1 MFMKNLSAASR
12 AALIA
17 CALMALFS
25 VIWAADFAEF
35 MLLLANTFKAVAG
48 HVVIIVSS
56 LFVLLC
62 LGLIV
67 SPYGSVRLGGE
78 SATPEFSYF
87 SWIAMLFAAGMG
99 AGLLFWGVAEPVSH
113 LVNPPYGALTSEQA
127 LAITFLHWAVHP
139 WAIYATG
146 GLVLAYFCY
155 QDKQLMLPAAAFAR
169 WMPRKGQ
176 QSVNAFALL
185 SMMLGMSASLV
196 QGTLQLHSG
205 LAPFAEGWLNRG
217 ELYLV
222 IVLALAVVYGVSV
235 ITRLDRGIKYLS
247 LLTLVLSFIL
257 LAFLLY
263 ANAAG
268 YRFQQL
274 FEGTIAYFT
283 MLPDVAFGRIESTR
297 TPDWSND
304 WTVTYFLSWIAW
316 VPFVGIFIAR
326 ISYGRTIREF
336 LCGVMLIP
344 SAFSMLWLATMGG
357 AAFNV
362 QKLSEFSLGAI
373 VLEKPSQALFIV
385 LDYYPWPEITVFLVL
400 ILVFFY
406 LVTSADSASY
416 VMAMI
421 AEDGN
426 ETPTVP
432 MRLLWGGFLAL
443 LTFGILQGGNGIHS
457 VRALFSVGA
466 IVMFVILT
474 MQTLSLLRNIR

>member
-1 MFMKNLSAASR
+1 
-12 AALIA
+12 
-17 CALMALFS
+17 
-25 VIWAADFAEF
+25 V
-35 MLLLANTFKAVAG
+35 
-48 HVVIIVSS
+48 
-56 LFVLLC
+56 
-62 LGLIV
+62 
-67 SPYGSVRLGGE
+67 
-78 SATPEFSYF
+78 
-87 SWIAMLFAAGMG
+87 G

-113 LVNPPYGALTSEQA
+113 LVNPPYGALTSQQA

-155 QDKQLMLPAAAFAR
+155 QDSQPMLPAAAFAR

-176 QSVNAFALL
+176 QSINAFALVSL
-185 SMMLGMSASLV
+185 MLGMSASLA
-196 QGTLQLHSG
+196 QGTLQLYSG
-205 LAPFAEGWLNRG
+205 IFPLIHDLLSCDG
-217 ELYLV
+217 LYLA
-222 IVLALAVVYGVSV
+222 IVVALALVYGASV

-247 LLTLVLSFIL
+247 LLTLILSFIL
-257 LAFLLY
+257 LAFLFY
-263 ANAAG
+263 AGPAG
-268 YRFQQL
+268 FRLQQL
-274 FEGTIAYFT
+274 WEGTLAYAGL
-283 MLPDVAFGRIESTR
+283 LPEAAFGRIESTR
-297 TPDWSND
+297 IPNWSND

-426 ETPTVP
+426 ETPSVP
-432 MRLLWGGFLAL
+432 MRLLWGGILAL
-443 LTFGILQGGNGIHS
+443 LTFGVLQGGDGIHS
-457 VRALFSVGA
+457 VRALFSIGA
-466 IVMFVILT
+466 IIMFVILT
-474 MQTLSLLRNIR
+474 IQALSLLRHIKKPSLP